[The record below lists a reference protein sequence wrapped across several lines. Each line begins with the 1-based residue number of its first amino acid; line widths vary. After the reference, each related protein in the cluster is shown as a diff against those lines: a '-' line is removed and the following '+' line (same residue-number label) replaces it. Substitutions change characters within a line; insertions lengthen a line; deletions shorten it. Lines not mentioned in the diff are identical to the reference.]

1 MTLARDAGERRRT
14 VLSPRRPGNDDGAV
28 ATLDDV
34 RAIAQALPGV
44 EERVEGHRGG
54 TSWRT
59 PAGMFVW
66 ERRPTHRDDEQLA
79 ALGRSWPEGVVVG
92 VRTDGPQVKDALL
105 ETYPDVFFT
114 IPHFDGY
121 PAVLVRLDA
130 IEPDL
135 LQEVI
140 TDAWLLRVSKRTA
153 KEWLA
158 AHS

>member
-1 MTLARDAGERRRT
+1 
-14 VLSPRRPGNDDGAV
+14 V

-34 RAIAQALPGV
+34 RAIALTLPDV

-54 TSWRT
+54 ASWRT
-59 PAGMFVW
+59 RAGMFVW
-66 ERRPTHRDDEQLA
+66 ERGPTRRDDEQLA
-79 ALGRSWPEGVVVG
+79 ALGESWPAGAVVG

-105 ETYPDVFFT
+105 ETYPHVFFT

-121 PAVLVRLDA
+121 PAVLVRLEA

-135 LQEVI
+135 LREVV
-140 TDAWLLRVSKRTA
+140 TDAWLLRAPKRTA

-158 AHS
+158 AHPPAPEAL

>member
-1 MTLARDAGERRRT
+1 
-14 VLSPRRPGNDDGAV
+14 V

-34 RAIAQALPGV
+34 RAIALTLPDV

-54 TSWRT
+54 ASWRT
-59 PAGMFVW
+59 RAGMFVW
-66 ERRPTHRDDEQLA
+66 ERGPTRRDDEQLA
-79 ALGRSWPEGVVVG
+79 ALGESWPAGAVVG

-121 PAVLVRLDA
+121 PAVLVRLEA

-135 LQEVI
+135 LREVV
-140 TDAWLLRVSKRTA
+140 TDAWLLKAPKRTA

-158 AHS
+158 AHPPATDPG